1 MKVATKASS
10 VYANIS
16 SCTLSFLDGKQV
28 NISGGGKKSLI
39 VSVMFN
45 ESDFTPLNEQVMRHF
60 KHTETLPELARL
72 CGYTCT
78 KTFTRHF
85 IKHFSETPKQWILNM
100 KQEEMILLLKETSYS
115 YDRISSILKFKN
127 LSHFNN
133 FCKKRTGLT
142 PSEIRSATHI

>member
-1 MKVATKASS
+1 MKETTKASS

-16 SCTLSFLDGKQV
+16 SCTLSFVDGKKV

-39 VSVMFN
+39 VSVLLN
-45 ESDFTPLNEQVMRHF
+45 ESDFTPLNESVMRHF
-60 KHTETLPELARL
+60 KNAESLPELAGL

-85 IKHFSETPKQWILNM
+85 IKHFGETPKQWILNM

-115 YDRISSILKFKN
+115 YERISSILKFKN

-142 PSEIRSATHI
+142 PKEIRSSV

>member
-1 MKVATKASS
+1 MKETTKASS

-16 SCTLSFLDGKQV
+16 SCTLSFVDGKKV

-39 VSVMFN
+39 VSVLLN
-45 ESDFTPLNEQVMRHF
+45 ESDFTPLNESVMRHF
-60 KHTETLPELARL
+60 KNAESLPELARL

-85 IKHFSETPKQWILNM
+85 IKHFGETPKQWILNM

-115 YDRISSILKFKN
+115 YERISSILKFKN

-142 PSEIRSATHI
+142 PKEIRSSV

>member
-1 MKVATKASS
+1 MKETTKASS

-16 SCTLSFLDGKQV
+16 SCTLSFVDGKKV
-28 NISGGGKKSLI
+28 NISGGGKKSFI
-39 VSVMFN
+39 VSVLLN
-45 ESDFTPLNEQVMRHF
+45 ESDFTPLNESVMRHF
-60 KHTETLPELARL
+60 KNAESLPELAGL

-85 IKHFSETPKQWILNM
+85 IKHFGETPKQWILNM

-115 YDRISSILKFKN
+115 YERISSILKFKN

-142 PSEIRSATHI
+142 PKEIRGSV

>member
-1 MKVATKASS
+1 MKETTKASS

-16 SCTLSFLDGKQV
+16 SCTLSFVDGKKV

-39 VSVMFN
+39 VSVLLN
-45 ESDFTPLNEQVMRHF
+45 ESDFTPLNESVMRHF
-60 KHTETLPELARL
+60 KNAESLPELARL

-85 IKHFSETPKQWILNM
+85 IKHFGETPKQWILNM

-115 YDRISSILKFKN
+115 YERISSILKFKN

-133 FCKKRTGLT
+133 FCKKRTGFT
-142 PSEIRSATHI
+142 PKEIRSSV

>member
-1 MKVATKASS
+1 MKETTKASS

-16 SCTLSFLDGKQV
+16 SCTLSFVDGKKV

-39 VSVMFN
+39 VSVVLN
-45 ESDFTPLNEQVMRHF
+45 ESDFTPLNESVMRHF
-60 KHTETLPELARL
+60 KNAESLPELARL

-85 IKHFSETPKQWILNM
+85 IKHFGETPKQWILNM

-115 YDRISSILKFKN
+115 YERISSILKFKN

-133 FCKKRTGLT
+133 FCKKRTGFT
-142 PSEIRSATHI
+142 PKEIRSSV

>member
-1 MKVATKASS
+1 MKEATKASS

-16 SCTLSFLDGKQV
+16 SCTLSFVDGKKV

-39 VSVMFN
+39 VSVLLN
-45 ESDFTPLNEQVMRHF
+45 ESDFTPLNESVMRHF
-60 KHTETLPELARL
+60 KNAESLPELAGL
-72 CGYTCT
+72 CGYSCT
-78 KTFTRHF
+78 KTFSRHF
-85 IKHFSETPKQWILNM
+85 IKHFGETPKQWILNM

-115 YDRISSILKFKN
+115 YERISSILKFKN

-142 PSEIRSATHI
+142 PKEIRSSV

>member
-1 MKVATKASS
+1 MKEATKASS

-16 SCTLSFLDGKQV
+16 SCTLSFVDGKKV

-39 VSVMFN
+39 VSVLLN
-45 ESDFTPLNEQVMRHF
+45 DSDFTSLNESVMKHF
-60 KHTETLPELARL
+60 KSTESIPELAEL
-72 CGYTCT
+72 CGYSCT

-85 IKHFSETPKQWILNM
+85 IKHFGQTPKQWILNM

-115 YDRISSILKFKN
+115 YERISSILKFKN

-133 FCKKRTGLT
+133 FCKKRTGFT
-142 PSEIRSATHI
+142 PKEIRDSV

>member
-1 MKVATKASS
+1 MKEATKASS

-16 SCTLSFLDGKQV
+16 SCTLSFVDGKKV

-39 VSVMFN
+39 VSVLLN
-45 ESDFTPLNEQVMRHF
+45 ESDFTPLNESVMRHF
-60 KHTETLPELARL
+60 KNAESLPELARL

-85 IKHFSETPKQWILNM
+85 IKHFGETPKQWILNM

-115 YDRISSILKFKN
+115 YERISSILKFKN

-133 FCKKRTGLT
+133 FCKKRTGFT
-142 PSEIRSATHI
+142 PKEIRSSV

>member
-1 MKVATKASS
+1 MKETTKASS

-16 SCTLSFLDGKQV
+16 SCTLSFVDGKKV
-28 NISGGGKKSLI
+28 SISGGGKKSLI
-39 VSVMFN
+39 VSVLLN
-45 ESDFTPLNEQVMRHF
+45 ESDFTPLNESVMRHF
-60 KHTETLPELARL
+60 KNAESLPELAGL

-85 IKHFSETPKQWILNM
+85 IKHFGETPKQWILNM

-115 YDRISSILKFKN
+115 YERISSILKFKN

-142 PSEIRSATHI
+142 PKEIRGSV

>member
-1 MKVATKASS
+1 MKETTKASS

-16 SCTLSFLDGKQV
+16 SCTLSFVDGKKV

-39 VSVMFN
+39 VSVLLN
-45 ESDFTPLNEQVMRHF
+45 ESDFTPLNESVMRHF
-60 KHTETLPELARL
+60 KNAESLPELAGL

-85 IKHFSETPKQWILNM
+85 IKHFGETPKQWILNM
-100 KQEEMILLLKETSYS
+100 RQEEMILLLKETSYS
-115 YDRISSILKFKN
+115 YERISSILKFKN

-142 PSEIRSATHI
+142 PKEIRGSV